1 MFGKK
6 KIEYIRSQ
14 SGKIVGVNVGCNK
27 FRIEEYS
34 LMMNKPSYYLYDQL
48 GTKVTNVDSMQ
59 ELDMLIRNNF

>member
-1 MFGKK
+1 MFGK
-6 KIEYIRSQ
+6 KIEYIRNQ
-14 SGKIVGVNVGCNK
+14 SGKIVGVNVGRNK
-27 FRIEEYS
+27 FHIEEYN

>member
-1 MFGKK
+1 MFGK
-6 KIEYIRSQ
+6 KIEYIRNKV
-14 SGKIVGVNVGCNK
+14 GKVIGVNVGRNK

-59 ELDMLIRNNF
+59 ELDMIIRKNLG